1 MTDKLHTIAVKL
13 ITISNHA
20 FASTQTELNFLTLI
34 FFICYTI
41 QTSLKKKGSE
51 PLLGLNLTYQF
62 ENEMSH
68 KTMRASSDIIAHL

>member
-1 MTDKLHTIAVKL
+1 MTDKLHTIAVEL

-34 FFICYTI
+34 FFICYTF
-41 QTSLKKKGSE
+41 QTSLKKGSE
-51 PLLGLNLTYQF
+51 LLLGLTLIYQF